1 LERIG
6 VDNSLNSFQGVSGLV
21 DRSVASRLTLPL
33 ILILF
38 FASAACSIRKYA
50 INQLGDALAHSSA
63 TFASDDDPELIRGAL
78 PFSLK
83 LVESLLSESPRHE
96 GLLLAAC
103 SGFTQF
109 SYAFVQQ
116 DADEMESRDLAASQ
130 ALQRRARNLYLRA
143 RNYGIR
149 GLEVKYR
156 DFGKALRSDPKTTVG
171 LASAAD
177 VPWLYWTS
185 AAWGSAVALSKDDP
199 ELVADLPIVEALI
212 DRALQLDEDYDHGAI
227 HSFLISYETSRQG
240 GKGDP
245 AERSRQ
251 HFDRAMALSG
261 AQLASPLVA
270 LAEAVSVGKQ
280 NRQEFESLLNRAIE
294 IDLNARPEW
303 RLSNLVMQRRARWLL
318 SRADELFVE

>member
-1 LERIG
+1 MERIG

-78 PFSLK
+78 PLSLK
-83 LVESLLSESPRHE
+83 
-96 GLLLAAC
+96 LLAAC

-177 VPWLYWTS
+177 VPWLYWTA

-227 HSFLISYETSRQG
+227 HSLLITYETSRQG